1 MNQISEPEESESLK
15 KNNPIIHYRFKRNFD
30 YMNCHFQL
38 YISNSKLKIIA
49 NCSEQ
54 YSKDIKTYSNSF
66 SIYDFK
72 KISQYYQFF
81 NKIEEILEDT
91 ARVFNQNNYDIE
103 KRKDKLNIIL
113 HLDINEEL
121 YDIKLHL
128 NKINNNEKDEDIKY
142 KKKKMLNNNP
152 KKTEDFDF
160 YQRTKY
166 SNHNVG
172 VKSMNELNNILTDL
186 KDRLTVL
193 EVTQNT
199 NYNRLDNPIN
209 KNNNNL
215 LNRNVLNTG
224 NYSYPGIINENILLS
239 MDNIIK
245 RINKLE
251 EDNYKK
257 SEKINILKEKIRV
270 YEPTITATSENES
283 INDNNNKFS
292 FNNNYNNNNFYSN
305 INDYNNANLNLK
317 YLDLGSIKNNDN
329 STITSTNS
337 YMKPTLL
344 QIKEEKNNSSSKE
357 KNNKKK
363 KEKIYSSEDSSKYKK
378 DDDLNSFEQNIK
390 EKQKL
395 KKSKNKSKNKALE
408 NDKNKLNNIKK
419 NNSKVKEKNNIKNI
433 KEEII
438 NTDVNNNKNKNPNFR
453 RTAPKIDKFGTQKII
468 NKFGNDLSHEREIL
482 RKNRSYIKP
491 KKNNNFDINNENSE
505 GKNRFSK
512 KKSKRNK
519 DNNDDINNKE
529 GINENLNI
537 NNEIDNN
544 KKINN
549 NESSSIS
556 NEQKSGKINMKVNN
570 MNQNTSS
577 SNSESEENIKEK
589 IIEKNKE
596 NEIEREIEEKE
607 ERKRRQKA
615 LQEISSDD
623 NSLKVKQI
631 HKSLTM
637 VPKEDIRIYCKSHII
652 FTKNELRLLKRK
664 INEDKNKYSVFFDVL
679 YRASEDGDNVEIV
692 KKIMQKEKKTLT
704 LFHTEKGARF
714 GIYVEKKLDT
724 SILMN
729 KYLAERPGTCFL
741 VSLNNLEIYDIYK
754 TFYSSE
760 HKLCFIKN
768 KKRNKN
774 GSSYAIYTPPKG
786 FLGEKCYMG
795 NLNTFFNINGNED
808 IIGEKEEYKLREV
821 EICKVAIEKREN
833 NEKVNNA
840 LFKKNK
846 TEIPRINNKNL
857 YGGEYSFQNKEDSS
871 QGDNQGNIEENKIN
885 ENNLDEEKMTNKLQ
899 YDYYDWGI
907 IKGSED

>member
-257 SEKINILKEKIRV
+257 SEKINILKEKIRA

-283 INDNNNKFS
+283 INDNNNNKFS

-395 KKSKNKSKNKALE
+395 KKSKNKSKNKAYE

-570 MNQNTSS
+570 MHQNSSS

-589 IIEKNKE
+589 IIEKNT
-596 NEIEREIEEKE
+596 
-607 ERKRRQKA
+607 
-615 LQEISSDD
+615 S
-623 NSLKVKQI
+623 
-631 HKSLTM
+631 KSIT
-637 VPKEDIRIYCKSHII
+637 
-652 FTKNELRLLKRK
+652 
-664 INEDKNKYSVFFDVL
+664 
-679 YRASEDGDNVEIV
+679 
-692 KKIMQKEKKTLT
+692 
-704 LFHTEKGARF
+704 
-714 GIYVEKKLDT
+714 
-724 SILMN
+724 
-729 KYLAERPGTCFL
+729 
-741 VSLNNLEIYDIYK
+741 
-754 TFYSSE
+754 
-760 HKLCFIKN
+760 
-768 KKRNKN
+768 
-774 GSSYAIYTPPKG
+774 
-786 FLGEKCYMG
+786 
-795 NLNTFFNINGNED
+795 
-808 IIGEKEEYKLREV
+808 
-821 EICKVAIEKREN
+821 
-833 NEKVNNA
+833 
-840 LFKKNK
+840 
-846 TEIPRINNKNL
+846 
-857 YGGEYSFQNKEDSS
+857 
-871 QGDNQGNIEENKIN
+871 GNIFR
-885 ENNLDEEKMTNKLQ
+885 
-899 YDYYDWGI
+899 
-907 IKGSED
+907 